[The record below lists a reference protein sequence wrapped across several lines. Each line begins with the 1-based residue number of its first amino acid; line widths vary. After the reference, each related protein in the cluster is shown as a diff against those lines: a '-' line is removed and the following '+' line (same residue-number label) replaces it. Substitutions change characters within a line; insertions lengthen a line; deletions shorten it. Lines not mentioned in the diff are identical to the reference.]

1 MHRTGALKIRFMKK
15 TIIFISTLVLGVSAT
30 LACNIHSTA
39 SCVSTAVLYSSNISV
54 PTGVFFNGQDF
65 IKVERGWL
73 RIKIGGSMIEDDYTA
88 EKDPQGNYVLKMEKG
103 GCITMAPNG
112 RDLWYDG
119 VKYSK
124 LSY

>member
-1 MHRTGALKIRFMKK
+1 MKK
-15 TIIFISTLVLGVSAT
+15 TIFFISTLILGFCTSYANNTYSISSAVS
-30 LACNIHSTA
+30 S
-39 SCVSTAVLYSSNISV
+39 AVLYSSNISV

-65 IKVERGWL
+65 IKVESGWL
-73 RIKIGGSMIEDDYTA
+73 RIKIGESMIEDDYTA
-88 EKDPQGNYVLKMEKG
+88 EKDPQGNYVLKMRKG

-124 LSY
+124 FSY